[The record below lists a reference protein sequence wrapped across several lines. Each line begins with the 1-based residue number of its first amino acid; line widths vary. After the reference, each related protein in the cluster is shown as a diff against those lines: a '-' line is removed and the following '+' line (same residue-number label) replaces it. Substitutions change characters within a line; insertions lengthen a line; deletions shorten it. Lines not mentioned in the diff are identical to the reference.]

1 MFTQS
6 RPDVVTSMQFLKR
19 GSFLHSSH
27 IPSRHEREVNE
38 FRKLE
43 REKSFDEA
51 RTAVQSQI
59 EKIFMKT
66 TNGNAGKPGM
76 IPVPPALNTHRVS
89 RRDLEARNNPN
100 SPPRKRMQSLE
111 KRVRDHKN

>member
-1 MFTQS
+1 MSPGTPR
-6 RPDVVTSMQFLKR
+6 RPPKYFDHPPCLNFER
-19 GSFLHSSH
+19 CDYYFSSH
-27 IPSRHEREVNE
+27 IPSRHEREVIE

-66 TNGNAGKPGM
+66 AAATANNAKGKN
-76 IPVPPALNTHRVS
+76 A
-89 RRDLEARNNPN
+89 
-100 SPPRKRMQSLE
+100 SPQNKGAFS
-111 KRVRDHKN
+111 

>member
-1 MFTQS
+1 M
-6 RPDVVTSMQFLKR
+6 
-19 GSFLHSSH
+19 
-27 IPSRHEREVNE
+27 PSRHEREVIE

-66 TNGNAGKPGM
+66 AAATANNAKGKN
-76 IPVPPALNTHRVS
+76 A
-89 RRDLEARNNPN
+89 
-100 SPPRKRMQSLE
+100 SPQNKGAFS
-111 KRVRDHKN
+111 